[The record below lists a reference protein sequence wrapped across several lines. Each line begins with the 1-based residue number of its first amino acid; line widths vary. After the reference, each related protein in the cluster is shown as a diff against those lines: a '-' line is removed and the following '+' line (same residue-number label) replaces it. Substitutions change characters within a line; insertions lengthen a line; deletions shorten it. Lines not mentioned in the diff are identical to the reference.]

1 MLRANF
7 PTKEEVVETIERDIS
22 RTFPR
27 HAMFAQEG
35 GIGQSALMRVLRA
48 YAAYDQKV
56 GYCQGMGF
64 IAAMFLSYMPE
75 EVRGAAATAAVLAEH
90 GVCATCA
97 SARLACANPHAPPP
111 LRTTA
116 QDAFFLLLTV
126 LQYEPHKLA
135 GLFSPGMPKVGLVHF
150 QFHGLMQKKL
160 PKLSSHL
167 EKEGLHPTIFAS
179 QVCVL

>member
-1 MLRANF
+1 MRGPVWMRLVGAEDRKRANKGGYPATPSHCVQPLLSKRTTEGAGVATSDLYPTMLRANF

-75 EVRGAAATAAVLAEH
+75 EVRAPRLGPWRRP
-90 GVCATCA
+90 A
-97 SARLACANPHAPPP
+97 S
-111 LRTTA
+111 
-116 QDAFFLLLTV
+116 
-126 LQYEPHKLA
+126 
-135 GLFSPGMPKVGLVHF
+135 
-150 QFHGLMQKKL
+150 
-160 PKLSSHL
+160 LSRPS
-167 EKEGLHPTIFAS
+167 
-179 QVCVL
+179 